1 MIILSPVKREYSPR
15 GKKKKSLWGRVKSLH
30 GRVIIL
36 SWRKRKYT
44 PLGIQKILLGKRDSP
59 WGRENSLSPG
69 KRKSSLGKYRLSLG
83 KKVFSP
89 KEM

>member
-1 MIILSPVKREYSPR
+1 
-15 GKKKKSLWGRVKSLH
+15 
-30 GRVIIL
+30 VIIL

-83 KKVFSP
+83 KKEFSP
-89 KEM
+89 RKCKESLPGTVIILSGEERILSPGD